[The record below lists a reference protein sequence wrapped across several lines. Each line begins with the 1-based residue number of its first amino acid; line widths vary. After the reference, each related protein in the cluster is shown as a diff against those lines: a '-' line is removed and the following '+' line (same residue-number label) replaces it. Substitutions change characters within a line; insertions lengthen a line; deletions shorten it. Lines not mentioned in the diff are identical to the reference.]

1 MEIGAE
7 ISQKIRSAIKAK
19 LIELGAYD
27 DDELPDYIMVMVAN
41 KKTQKEMT
49 NDLSLFLN
57 TNTGKFTSWL
67 HGLLKKLQTINAAE
81 PSSSKPKAKEKE
93 KHKGEKKKHRSS
105 QGEEKHR
112 SSQGE
117 KVKSSK
123 APEAAEKVLKEGGKE
138 ERPRRVSSGDA
149 ERLNKVAAGEKR
161 RSLEEVT
168 KPRHPES
175 APADELSIDENT
187 DEFREEAKEIAKR
200 EQTKAPST
208 GKPPPPKVA
217 KSDRSVDVKR
227 SSRPPSLDTVKA
239 RPSSSTSRGKE
250 HKYTQDHSDSRKKP
264 ISVVGSVKRKYELEE
279 EDEEYDPL
287 NPAVGSVASV
297 VHGPSR
303 KSSVP
308 KALQA
313 NKSLLMKAVSEA
325 EKSVTKTKHE
335 QEHHK
340 TSPKLE
346 RRPVDMRHRL
356 KTAAGQQLM
365 SRSKR
370 KELEMMVRTVDSE
383 KDQVK
388 KPHRPSGDF
397 ESIRYTVKNESASQ
411 DQTYGSKMSP
421 KSQASGMAPSRVAT
435 SALRELKKSAVIK
448 TEVEQADSEDSQHEG
463 SEASCD
469 GDDESETSNEE
480 NENSDDENSD
490 SGSEIEIEIVDRAA
504 QTEVSMQTDNLKLL
518 GGNSGKIEMSE
529 FGVQTEEQENMNG
542 DKTGKER
549 MVEIGDSLLNL
560 FIESLMPFEFVEN
573 EAFKGFART
582 LEPKYHFP
590 KKKKLITDVGM
601 LYNKLKDK
609 LKGEL
614 SKCDSVVLTH
624 KVWRNTESELYDTI
638 WVYFISE
645 DWHLRK
651 AVLRTSHI
659 DHVAVN
665 IAECLEETK
674 AKWGIYNATLV
685 TGDTEIE
692 RKLKGLLS
700 CKDVTCF
707 GSCIN
712 YVVKSCLK
720 DKDIHHFLQQG
731 ETLVEEILKNTQACE
746 VFEKKKEVLL
756 AEDVRKKSLCL
767 HDGHTWT
774 SLLDMISVLSQQTP
788 ALHAAIMDSELTN
801 QGIDIRNLLYA
812 INDQSILESLVK
824 ILTPFKTATEI
835 LTRSDVPTLQKV
847 IPIFVKLEKV
857 LEVRREDDV
866 MIKSMKISMRQT
878 VEKCLHSC
886 RDTCLLACLVH
897 PQTKQMA
904 FVSQKEKDNVKNLL
918 FMKVKSV
925 RSVTAK
931 AKQSESSSVP
941 LLSITVENDWLD
953 DVICVADDRR
963 SPDETAKIELNLY
976 MAEPACSRPPL
987 EWWREKAALY
997 PHIAGIARR
1006 VLAIPASSVD
1016 ADEVFMLNST
1026 LVAKHLNLKAE
1037 HVDQMIF
1044 LKQNKHLYH
1053 KAFEVYG
1060 PIVPDTRLV
1069 QCADRGLDVKL
1080 KSSARNDE
1088 SPDPEIQQLLEE
1100 AQETMLDLNDDLM
1113 YEEFKTKLREG
1124 SGSESPAEPRFIVTL
1139 DGVNPASYT
1148 AIPEAK
1154 VQPVQ
1159 SVKPVQKTPVEAPK
1173 PEVPE
1178 PAAIKQLQ
1186 PPKIRPFNISLK
1198 DTDDEEEMEEETSPV
1213 SAEPAQVLERC
1224 RFWPACANGNSCVYI
1239 HPSIPC
1245 KTFPYCKFGDKC
1257 IYIHPNCRFDASC
1270 TRHDCPYTHSGKRAH
1285 GSTIIHKTMPVWYWM
1300 HAQGQLSVYTPRPSW
1315 QGEAFMVIREQ
1326 TGKERR
1332 K

>member
-93 KHKGEKKKHRSS
+93 KHKGEKKKHRYS

-112 SSQGE
+112 SSQAE

-123 APEAAEKVLKEGGKE
+123 APEAAEKVHKEGGKE

-448 TEVEQADSEDSQHEG
+448 TEVEQADSEDSQ
-463 SEASCD
+463 
-469 GDDESETSNEE
+469 
-480 NENSDDENSD
+480 
-490 SGSEIEIEIVDRAA
+490 
-504 QTEVSMQTDNLKLL
+504 Q
-518 GGNSGKIEMSE
+518 
-529 FGVQTEEQENMNG
+529 
-542 DKTGKER
+542 
-549 MVEIGDSLLNL
+549 
-560 FIESLMPFEFVEN
+560 
-573 EAFKGFART
+573 
-582 LEPKYHFP
+582 
-590 KKKKLITDVGM
+590 
-601 LYNKLKDK
+601 
-609 LKGEL
+609 
-614 SKCDSVVLTH
+614 
-624 KVWRNTESELYDTI
+624 
-638 WVYFISE
+638 
-645 DWHLRK
+645 
-651 AVLRTSHI
+651 
-659 DHVAVN
+659 
-665 IAECLEETK
+665 
-674 AKWGIYNATLV
+674 
-685 TGDTEIE
+685 
-692 RKLKGLLS
+692 
-700 CKDVTCF
+700 
-707 GSCIN
+707 
-712 YVVKSCLK
+712 
-720 DKDIHHFLQQG
+720 
-731 ETLVEEILKNTQACE
+731 
-746 VFEKKKEVLL
+746 
-756 AEDVRKKSLCL
+756 
-767 HDGHTWT
+767 
-774 SLLDMISVLSQQTP
+774 
-788 ALHAAIMDSELTN
+788 
-801 QGIDIRNLLYA
+801 
-812 INDQSILESLVK
+812 
-824 ILTPFKTATEI
+824 
-835 LTRSDVPTLQKV
+835 
-847 IPIFVKLEKV
+847 
-857 LEVRREDDV
+857 
-866 MIKSMKISMRQT
+866 
-878 VEKCLHSC
+878 
-886 RDTCLLACLVH
+886 
-897 PQTKQMA
+897 
-904 FVSQKEKDNVKNLL
+904 
-918 FMKVKSV
+918 
-925 RSVTAK
+925 
-931 AKQSESSSVP
+931 
-941 LLSITVENDWLD
+941 
-953 DVICVADDRR
+953 
-963 SPDETAKIELNLY
+963 
-976 MAEPACSRPPL
+976 
-987 EWWREKAALY
+987 
-997 PHIAGIARR
+997 
-1006 VLAIPASSVD
+1006 
-1016 ADEVFMLNST
+1016 
-1026 LVAKHLNLKAE
+1026 
-1037 HVDQMIF
+1037 
-1044 LKQNKHLYH
+1044 
-1053 KAFEVYG
+1053 EVYG

-1080 KSSARNDE
+1080 KNSARNDE

-1113 YEEFKTKLREG
+1113 YEEFKTKIREG

-1285 GSTIIHKTMPVWYWM
+1285 GSTIIHKIVQVPAYVPAPVPRAQASWAQPTPCRFFPNCRNMSCPFTHPKPCRYGIGCM
-1300 HAQGQLSVYTPRPSW
+1300 HKASCQFTHPDLP
-1315 QGEAFMVIREQ
+1315 
-1326 TGKERR
+1326 GKE
-1332 K
+1332 KLSWSSVSKQDKKTADTAKETTIPAK